1 MNPCAASKQQKLF
14 NLLSGIQ
21 HAECWLDA
29 TGKMRC
35 YKYKRKGI
43 RYLKI

>member
-1 MNPCAASKQQKLF
+1 MNPCAPSKQQKLF
-14 NLLSGIQ
+14 NLLSDIQ

-29 TGKMRC
+29 TVQMSC

-43 RYLKI
+43 RDLKI